1 MRLNPT
7 ACSARLRFMYVI
19 YPFIPVAAAVTIA
32 TLPDFT
38 PACLRKKFDWLMTT
52 YKVRGG
58 CQTEAAPLQLVNQ

>member
-1 MRLNPT
+1 
-7 ACSARLRFMYVI
+7 MYVI

-52 YKVRGG
+52 YKVRDGS
-58 CQTEAAPLQLVNQ
+58 QMEAASLQSVNR